1 MKVIVTGAS
10 GVLGTAVFDAFASTQ
25 TAAGDT
31 DDRHTVIGLAHSR
44 PGGER
49 NLHKLNLLNSD
60 AISTFFRDAKPNWV
74 IHCAAE
80 RKPDVAE
87 KDPEGTRKLNV
98 DVPAHLA
105 TLAKEL
111 GFTLIFISTDY
122 VFDGTSPPYA
132 PSAQTNPVNLYGI
145 TKRDGELGVQG
156 VQGARVAVLRVP
168 VLYGP
173 APSNADSAVNIL
185 LDVVRDQSGKQY
197 KMDHYQTRFPTNVL
211 DIASFLVRLARKE
224 PFLPPFL
231 SSPFFFIYRESER
244 PRDAPLPP
252 VIHYSAEEPFTK
264 YEICLIFAR
273 ILGLPHAHIIPDA
286 GPPPPGSTPR
296 PQNTQLS
303 LRETEGLGV
312 DGGLM
317 TGGFEEWWVEYLRN
331 KTG

>member
-10 GVLGTAVFDAFASTQ
+10 GLLGTAVFDAFASAR
-25 TAAGDT
+25 TAVLVGDT
-31 DDRHTVIGLAHSR
+31 DHHDHTVIGIAHSR
-44 PGGER
+44 PGGGR
-49 NLHKLNLLNSD
+49 NLHKLNLLDPD
-60 AISTFFRDAKPNWV
+60 AVSTFFRDAKPNLV

-87 KDPEGTRKLNV
+87 KLNV

-105 TLAKEL
+105 VLAKEL
-111 GFTLIFISTDY
+111 GFTLISISTDY

-132 PSAQTNPVNLYGI
+132 PSAPTNPVNLYGI
-145 TKRDGELGVQG
+145 TKRDGELAVLGVQE
-156 VQGARVAVLRVP
+156 ARIAVLRVP
-168 VLYGP
+168 ILYGP
-173 APSNADSAVNIL
+173 VPSNADSAVNVL

-211 DIASFLVRLARKE
+211 DIANFLVRLAQM
-224 PFLPPFL
+224 
-231 SSPFFFIYRESER
+231 
-244 PRDAPLPP
+244 PRDALLPP

-273 ILGLPHAHIIPDA
+273 ILGLPHAHIR
-286 GPPPPGSTPR
+286 STPR

-303 LRETEGLGV
+303 LRETEDLGV

-317 TGGFEEWWVEYLRN
+317 TGGFEEWWVEYLQN
-331 KTG
+331 QTG